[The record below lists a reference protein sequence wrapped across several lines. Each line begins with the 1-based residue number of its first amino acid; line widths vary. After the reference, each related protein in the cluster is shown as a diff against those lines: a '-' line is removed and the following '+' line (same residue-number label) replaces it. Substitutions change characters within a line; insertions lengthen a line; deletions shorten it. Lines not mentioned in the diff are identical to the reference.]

1 MKNIRIDRIISLIA
15 IAVILFTAATGCAP
29 KRANII
35 EKVRTAIIEQWKLPF
50 DSLYLQKNQLPDA
63 VVYLPA
69 PPDTTSEIF
78 KADYNRWLWGKT
90 VRPTP
95 RGKQAS
101 IESLYGIVR
110 MCTIYSEVL
119 GLKIDSQT
127 TPAIYRFM
135 LYVGET
141 AHQSTA
147 HAKET
152 YMRIR
157 PFARANEKVWGEFDY
172 DDLRNNGS
180 YPSGHTAL
188 GWATALAL
196 VEIAPHLQDTILRRG
211 YQYGESR
218 VIVGAHW
225 QSDVYAGYHVASAA
239 VAAMHNNPRFIS
251 HLQAAQQE
259 YNRLTA
265 NRNRLTSSTS
275 STSNPSS
282 SSTLSTSA
290 SSNQNA
296 PIFHLPHDGK
306 ILDTLLIKHN
316 NPTLYAG
323 TPLNKETSTDNISL
337 QTFSEIKNAILNE
350 LRIPTPPIIK
360 VFAMAND
367 ALQQNNYDV
376 ISPDVGWAMA
386 LIYAEIEPEIQDV
399 ILKVGWM
406 FGSPEINSNI
416 NQNANQDLIQ
426 ARRILASAIVASLHT
441 NPTFQ
446 SLLSQAKRNGQP

>member
-1 MKNIRIDRIISLIA
+1 MKSIRIDRIISLIA

-63 VVYLPA
+63 VIYLPA

-78 KADYNRWLWGKT
+78 KEDYNRWLWGKT
-90 VRPTP
+90 IRPTP

-196 VEIAPHLQDTILRRG
+196 VEVAPQLQDTILRRG

-251 HLQAAQQE
+251 HLKAAQQE

-265 NRNRLTSSTS
+265 NRNRLTL
-275 STSNPSS
+275 STSN
-282 SSTLSTSA
+282 TSV
-290 SSNQNA
+290 
-296 PIFHLPHDGK
+296 FHLPHDSK

-316 NPTLYAG
+316 NPTLYAD
-323 TPLNKETSTDNISL
+323 TPLYKETSTDNISL
-337 QTFSEIKNAILNE
+337 QTFSEIKNTILNE

-360 VFAMAND
+360 VFAMANK
-367 ALQQNNYDV
+367 ALQQKNYEV

-406 FGSPEINSNI
+406 FGSPELNSNI
-416 NQNANQDLIQ
+416 NPNANQDLIQ
-426 ARRILASAIVASLHT
+426 ARRILASAVVASLHT
-441 NPTFQ
+441 NPKFQ
-446 SLLSQAKRNGQP
+446 SLLSQAKSSH

>member
-1 MKNIRIDRIISLIA
+1 MKKIDRILSLIA

-50 DSLYLQKNQLPDA
+50 DSLYLQKNKLPDA

-78 KADYNRWLWGKT
+78 KEDYNRWLWGKT

-119 GLKIDSQT
+119 GLKIDSQK

-152 YMRIR
+152 YMRVR
-157 PFARANEKVWGEFDY
+157 PFARAGEKVWGEFDY
-172 DDLRNNGS
+172 DELRNNGS

-196 VEIAPHLQDTILRRG
+196 VEVAPKLQDTILRRG

-225 QSDVYAGYHVASAA
+225 QSDVYAGYNVASAA
-239 VAAMHNNPRFIS
+239 VAAMHNSPRFIA
-251 HLQAAQQE
+251 HLEAAQEE
-259 YNRLTA
+259 YNRLT
-265 NRNRLTSSTS
+265 T
-275 STSNPSS
+275 
-282 SSTLSTSA
+282 
-290 SSNQNA
+290 NQNSPTTTRHKKA
-296 PIFHLPHDGK
+296 KSNAFSLPHDGK
-306 ILDTLLIKHN
+306 ILDTLLIKRDGDIN
-316 NPTLYAG
+316 RYPSLG
-323 TPLNKETSTDNISL
+323 RKNKTVEEKLFSMVSEEL
-337 QTFSEIKNAILNE
+337 QRSNYTFI
-350 LRIPTPPIIK
+350 
-360 VFAMAND
+360 
-367 ALQQNNYDV
+367 Q
-376 ISPDVGWAMA
+376 PDINWAFA
-386 LIYAEIEPEIQDV
+386 LIGAEIEPRNQDN
-399 ILKVGWM
+399 ILQRGFDYGNYLGNK
-406 FGSPEINSNI
+406 SKDPT
-416 NQNANQDLIQ
+416 DLIQ
-426 ARRILASAIVASLHT
+426 ARRILASAVVASLHT
-441 NPTFQ
+441 NPKFMAMLAKVKAIHQ
-446 SLLSQAKRNGQP
+446 STHSYSPYSLYF

>member
-1 MKNIRIDRIISLIA
+1 MKKIDRIVSLIA

-35 EKVRTAIIEQWKLPF
+35 EKVRTAIVEQWNLPF

-69 PPDTTSEIF
+69 PPDTTSDIF
-78 KADYNRWLWGKT
+78 IEDYNRWLWGKT

-141 AHQSTA
+141 GHQCTNN
-147 HAKET
+147 AKQT

-157 PFARANEKVWGEFDY
+157 PFARAGEPVWGEFDY
-172 DDLRNNGS
+172 DELRNNGS

-196 VEIAPHLQDTILRRG
+196 VEVAPQLQDTILRRG

-225 QSDVYAGYHVASAA
+225 QSDVYAGYNVASAA

-251 HLQAAQQE
+251 HLKAAQKE
-259 YNRLTA
+259 YNRLT
-265 NRNRLTSSTS
+265 SS
-275 STSNPSS
+275 
-282 SSTLSTSA
+282 
-290 SSNQNA
+290 QNG
-296 PIFHLPHDGK
+296 PVYHLPHDGK
-306 ILDTLLIKHN
+306 ILDTLLIKKDEPIN
-316 NPTLYAG
+316 WLPWGYFGSNDQTA
-323 TPLNKETSTDNISL
+323 EDSL
-337 QTFSEIKNAILNE
+337 FTMVRAEMHRSKYTFI
-350 LRIPTPPIIK
+350 
-360 VFAMAND
+360 
-367 ALQQNNYDV
+367 Q
-376 ISPDVGWAMA
+376 PDVNWAIA
-386 LIYAEIEPEIQDV
+386 LIRAEIEPQNQDK
-399 ILKVGWM
+399 ILQIGFDVGNHI
-406 FGSPEINSNI
+406 GINP
-416 NQNANQDLIQ
+416 NANQDLIQ
-426 ARRILASAIVASLHT
+426 ARRILASAVVASLHT
-441 NPTFQ
+441 NPKFQ
-446 SLLSQAKRNGQP
+446 SLLSQAKSTH

>member
-1 MKNIRIDRIISLIA
+1 MSTEGEKNITLDRVLSLIA

-50 DSLYLQKNQLPDA
+50 DSLYLQKNKLPDA

-78 KADYNRWLWGKT
+78 KEDYNRWLWGKT

-152 YMRIR
+152 YMRVR

-196 VEIAPHLQDTILRRG
+196 VEVAPQLQDTILRRG

-239 VAAMHNNPRFIS
+239 VAAMHNSPRFIA
-251 HLQAAQQE
+251 HLKAAQEE
-259 YNRLTA
+259 YNSLT
-265 NRNRLTSSTS
+265 T
-275 STSNPSS
+275 
-282 SSTLSTSA
+282 
-290 SSNQNA
+290 NQNNPTTTKHKKA
-296 PIFHLPHDGK
+296 KSNAFSLPHDGK
-306 ILDTLLIKHN
+306 ILDTLLIKRDGDIN
-316 NPTLYAG
+316 RYPSLG
-323 TPLNKETSTDNISL
+323 RKNKTTEEKLFSMVSEEL
-337 QTFSEIKNAILNE
+337 QRSNYTFI
-350 LRIPTPPIIK
+350 
-360 VFAMAND
+360 
-367 ALQQNNYDV
+367 Q
-376 ISPDVGWAMA
+376 PDINWAFA
-386 LIYAEIEPEIQDV
+386 LIGAEIEPRNQDN
-399 ILKVGWM
+399 ILQRGFDYGNYLGNK
-406 FGSPEINSNI
+406 SKDPT
-416 NQNANQDLIQ
+416 DLIQ
-426 ARRILASAIVASLHT
+426 ARRILASAVVASLHT
-441 NPTFQ
+441 NPKFMAMLAKVKAIHQ
-446 SLLSQAKRNGQP
+446 STHSYSPYSLYF

>member
-1 MKNIRIDRIISLIA
+1 MKKIDRIVSLIA
-15 IAVILFTAATGCAP
+15 IAVILFTAATGCSP
-29 KRANII
+29 KRANIV
-35 EKVRTAIIEQWKLPF
+35 EKVRTAIVEQWNLPF

-69 PPDTTSEIF
+69 PPDTTSDIF
-78 KADYNRWLWGKT
+78 KEDYNRWLWGKT

-141 AHQSTA
+141 GHQCTNN
-147 HAKET
+147 AKQT
-152 YMRIR
+152 YMRVR

-172 DDLRNNGS
+172 DGLRNNGS

-188 GWATALAL
+188 GWSTALAM
-196 VEIAPHLQDTILRRG
+196 VEVAPSLQDTILRRG

-225 QSDVYAGYHVASAA
+225 QSDVYAGYLVASAA
-239 VAAMHNNPRFIS
+239 VAAMHNNPRFIA
-251 HLQAAQQE
+251 HLKAAQEE
-259 YNRLTA
+259 YNRLTKSRPA
-265 NRNRLTSSTS
+265 FS
-275 STSNPSS
+275 
-282 SSTLSTSA
+282 
-290 SSNQNA
+290 
-296 PIFHLPHDGK
+296 LPHDSK
-306 ILDTLLIKHN
+306 ILDTLLIKE
-316 NPTLYAG
+316 
-323 TPLNKETSTDNISL
+323 NKETSTENISL
-337 QTFSEIKNAILNE
+337 QTFSEIKNTILNE
-350 LRIPTPPIIK
+350 LRIPTPPIVK
-360 VFAMAND
+360 VFAMANE
-367 ALQQNNYDV
+367 ALQQKNYDV
-376 ISPDVGWAMA
+376 ISPDAGWAMA

-406 FGSPEINSNI
+406 FGTPEINSNI
-416 NQNANQDLIQ
+416 NPNASQDLIQ
-426 ARRILASAIVASLHT
+426 ARRILASAVVASLHT
-441 NPTFQ
+441 NPEFQ
-446 SLLSQAKRNGQP
+446 SLLSQAKRNAQP

>member
-78 KADYNRWLWGKT
+78 KEDYNRWLWGKT
-90 VRPTP
+90 IRPTP

-196 VEIAPHLQDTILRRG
+196 VEVAPQLQDTILRRG

-251 HLQAAQQE
+251 HLKAAQQE

-265 NRNRLTSSTS
+265 NRNRLISSTFNPSVS
-275 STSNPSS
+275 STHSA
-282 SSTLSTSA
+282 SA
-290 SSNQNA
+290 SS
-296 PIFHLPHDGK
+296 K
-306 ILDTLLIKHN
+306 
-316 NPTLYAG
+316 
-323 TPLNKETSTDNISL
+323 
-337 QTFSEIKNAILNE
+337 
-350 LRIPTPPIIK
+350 
-360 VFAMAND
+360 
-367 ALQQNNYDV
+367 
-376 ISPDVGWAMA
+376 
-386 LIYAEIEPEIQDV
+386 
-399 ILKVGWM
+399 
-406 FGSPEINSNI
+406 
-416 NQNANQDLIQ
+416 
-426 ARRILASAIVASLHT
+426 
-441 NPTFQ
+441 
-446 SLLSQAKRNGQP
+446 

>member
-1 MKNIRIDRIISLIA
+1 MDSRSTEDEKNKTLNRVLSLIA

-63 VVYLPA
+63 VIYLPA

-78 KADYNRWLWGKT
+78 KEDYNRWLWGKT
-90 VRPTP
+90 IRPTP

-101 IESLYGIVR
+101 VESLYGIVR

-196 VEIAPHLQDTILRRG
+196 VEVAPQLQDTILRRG

-251 HLQAAQQE
+251 HLKAAQKE
-259 YNRLTA
+259 YNRLTST
-265 NRNRLTSSTS
+265 TSSTS
-275 STSNPSS
+275 STSTT
-282 SSTLSTSA
+282 STTSTSA
-290 SSNQNA
+290 NSSH
-296 PIFHLPHDGK
+296 PVYHLPHDSK

-323 TPLNKETSTDNISL
+323 TPLNKENPTDNISL

-350 LRIPTPPIIK
+350 LRIPTPPIIR
-360 VFAMAND
+360 VFAMANE
-367 ALQQNNYDV
+367 ALQQKNYDV

-416 NQNANQDLIQ
+416 NQKANQDLIQ
-426 ARRILASAIVASLHT
+426 ARRILASAVVASLHT
-441 NPTFQ
+441 NPKFQ
-446 SLLSQAKRNGQP
+446 SLLTQAKSSH